1 MPEIA
6 SPNSNTTRD
15 GTSESKARLK
25 GLFNIAVTP
34 FMPDGGID
42 VHGLAE
48 SIERLLG
55 MDFDGFL
62 IGGTYGEFA
71 TMSAEERATL
81 FRHVVEVSA
90 VARRHCFAAPIP
102 IPGSRLS

>member
-1 MPEIA
+1 MTA
-6 SPNSNTTRD
+6 
-15 GTSESKARLK
+15 SESKARLK
-25 GLFNIAVTP
+25 GLFNITVTP

-42 VHGLAE
+42 FHGLAE
-48 SIERLLG
+48 SIERLLA
-55 MDFDGFL
+55 MDFDGLL

-71 TMSAEERATL
+71 TMSAEERAARCSATWSRL
-81 FRHVVEVSA
+81 SA